1 MQCACIASLPFKLS
15 HPCRPYIHEVEYA
28 RGFLSPGAY
37 TLTYRSYR
45 RKRTRRKMTTN
56 KGQSLL
62 ITVSIMVG
70 LVVTYVSYYYM
81 HYANTN
87 HRALPLLGF
96 LGICLTLWGC
106 YLWTSMKNRHW
117 LFVLWGL
124 LSPIGLLGIA
134 LLKDKSANATTKDDT
149 SSGGEVK

>member
-1 MQCACIASLPFKLS
+1 M
-15 HPCRPYIHEVEYA
+15 
-28 RGFLSPGAY
+28 
-37 TLTYRSYR
+37 
-45 RKRTRRKMTTN
+45 MT
-56 KGQSLL
+56 KKHQALL
-62 ITVSIMVG
+62 RTVSILLG

-81 HYANTN
+81 SDANTN
-87 HRALPLLGF
+87 YRALPLLGF

-124 LSPIGLLGIA
+124 LSPIGLFGIA

-149 SSGGEVK
+149 FSAGEGK